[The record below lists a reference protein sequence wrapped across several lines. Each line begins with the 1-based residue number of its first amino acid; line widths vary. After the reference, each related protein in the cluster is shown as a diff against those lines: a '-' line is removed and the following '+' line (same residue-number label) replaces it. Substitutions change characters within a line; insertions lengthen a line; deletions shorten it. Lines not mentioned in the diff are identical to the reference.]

1 MRALLLILKLLLK
14 IAVAPVILMLTVFI
28 WLCVGL
34 VYISGLVL
42 GFISMVFALLGV
54 AVLITYSPQ
63 NGIILMIL
71 AFLISPFGLP
81 NEAIWMLGKVQ
92 DLKYAIQDKEKVL
105 DKMPQYLFLLK
116 LAFSCQI
123 CALHLIL
130 VLLQAK
136 TKFILVLEL
145 EQCCCPKQKINQV
158 AMIKS
163 VVIVEVMGNI
173 HTDYNFLKEISCEL

>member
-1 MRALLLILKLLLK
+1 MPLNHLL
-14 IAVAPVILMLTVFI
+14 
-28 WLCVGL
+28 
-34 VYISGLVL
+34 
-42 GFISMVFALLGV
+42 
-54 AVLITYSPQ
+54 
-63 NGIILMIL
+63 LMIL
-71 AFLISPFGLP
+71 RHSL
-81 NEAIWMLGKVQ
+81 
-92 DLKYAIQDKEKVL
+92 
-105 DKMPQYLFLLK
+105 LLK

-163 VVIVEVMGNI
+163 IVIVEVMGNI